1 MHNARLRLIQNMKN
15 TSKVRLLTIV
25 VAAMVLTASCRTQRD
40 LAYFEDL
47 STSEAGKLQAARS
60 ELTLQKDDEIS
71 ITVSSEVPA
80 ATAHFNLTAADVGS
94 SASAPSTQM
103 TTTRQLQTYIVDAAG
118 NIDFPTFG
126 SIHVA
131 GMTTAQ
137 LKDYLQERISK
148 TVKNPVVKV
157 RLMNFRVNVIGE
169 VKKPQVV
176 TPQSERLTLLE
187 ALAACEDLT
196 EYGRRDNV
204 IVMRETP
211 DGEIL
216 YGKVNLHDSNLTS
229 SPYYYMQQNDVVYVS
244 PNNIRQ
250 DNSKYNQNNGYKL
263 SVISTVISGL
273 SVIASLVIALT
284 VK

>member
-1 MHNARLRLIQNMKN
+1 
-15 TSKVRLLTIV
+15 
-25 VAAMVLTASCRTQRD
+25 
-40 LAYFEDL
+40 
-47 STSEAGKLQAARS
+47 
-60 ELTLQKDDEIS
+60 
-71 ITVSSEVPA
+71 
-80 ATAHFNLTAADVGS
+80 
-94 SASAPSTQM
+94 
-103 TTTRQLQTYIVDAAG
+103 
-118 NIDFPTFG
+118 
-126 SIHVA
+126 
-131 GMTTAQ
+131 MTTAQ

>member
-1 MHNARLRLIQNMKN
+1 MIMA
-15 TSKVRLLTIV
+15 
-25 VAAMVLTASCRTQRD
+25 VAMLLTASCRTQRD

-47 STSEAGKLQAARS
+47 SASEAGKLQAARS

-80 ATAHFNLTAADVGS
+80 ATAHFNLTAADIGS
-94 SASAPSTQM
+94 GASASSTQV
-103 TTTRQLQTYIVDAAG
+103 TTTRQLQTYVIDAAG

-137 LKDYLQERISK
+137 LKDYLQGRISK

-176 TPQSERLTLLE
+176 TPQGERLTLLE

-216 YGKVNLHDSNLTS
+216 YGKVNLHDSGITS
-229 SPYYYMQQNDVVYVS
+229 SPYYYLQQNDVVYVS